1 MMSPGV
7 LAGTKNADHE
17 ETSTPA
23 TPASAMVGR
32 PGATES
38 RLALATARARSWPW
52 RTSGRLDAVKLNMAS
67 MRPGMR
73 SLKAAIGHVGHFDAG
88 FALEQFA
95 GEMERRAVARRCI
108 AQRLH
113 LGVRDELLDRV
124 RRRGIR
130 HD

>member
-17 ETSTPA
+17 DTSTPA

-32 PGATES
+32 SGATDS

-52 RTSGRLDAVKLNMAS
+52 RTSGRLDAVKVIMAS
-67 MRPGMR
+67 MRAGVR
-73 SLKAAIGHVGHFDAG
+73 SLEGRSRPAIGHVGHFDAG

-95 GEMERRAVARRCI
+95 GEMKRRTVA
-108 AQRLH
+108 
-113 LGVRDELLDRV
+113 
-124 RRRGIR
+124 
-130 HD
+130 